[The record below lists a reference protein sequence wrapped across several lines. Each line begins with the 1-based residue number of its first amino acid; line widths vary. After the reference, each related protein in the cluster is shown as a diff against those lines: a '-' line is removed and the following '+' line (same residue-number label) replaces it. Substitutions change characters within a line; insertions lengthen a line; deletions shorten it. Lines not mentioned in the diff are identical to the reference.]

1 MLTLWLCIVSLA
13 SGSLIIIEAVLSF
26 AIDEKDF
33 DLGKITLSDFSLTK
47 PTMADNRLIEM
58 EVCYSEPSYKSKDI
72 FRDGLIDTAA
82 AGEKT
87 DVTFRIDDREIVS
100 VGGDCSVSGGS
111 VVMDAYDIPIP
122 AGRRTWPD
130 YLGAQSDRK
139 ASTPCSSPIVLPL
152 TEKDLHQTKTVKVRL
167 FFEFPTSIGGNQY
180 RVSDKTRD
188 QEFSLFVVSRDEMML
203 RRRCQQVN
211 RNRVRLAMLGVGVGL
226 IATGIRLKKVYSQA
240 QAKRGQV

>member
-58 EVCYSEPSYKSKDI
+58 DVCYSEPSYKSKDI

-100 VGGDCSVSGGS
+100 VGGACYVASGS
-111 VVMDAYDIPIP
+111 VVMGAYNIPIP
-122 AGRRTWPD
+122 PGPISWPEH
-130 YLGAQSDRK
+130 LGAQPDQK
-139 ASTPCSSPIVLPL
+139 ASIPCSEPIALPL
-152 TEKDLHQTKTVKVRL
+152 TEQDLHQTKRVSVQL
-167 FFEFPTSIGGNQY
+167 FFEFPTRSGERQY
-180 RVSDKTRD
+180 K
-188 QEFSLFVVSRDEMML
+188 
-203 RRRCQQVN
+203 
-211 RNRVRLAMLGVGVGL
+211 
-226 IATGIRLKKVYSQA
+226 
-240 QAKRGQV
+240 